1 MKTWR
6 TELIPQK
13 AEFQISLADAVF
25 TIGSCFAQ
33 TMGNQLLS
41 NKIKT
46 QVNPFGTAYNPH
58 CIHRLITRCL
68 DKSPLEASGI
78 LNREGLFF
86 HYDFHSQQ
94 SATTEEGLL
103 KKLSKLHE
111 DHSHNLKKANVLIIT
126 YGTAFV
132 YRRKD
137 NHQIVSNCHKVP
149 ASEFTKELLTVE
161 EIIESFEKMHDAL
174 VNKNSTIKIILT
186 VSPVRHIK
194 DGLEQNTVSKSVLR
208 LACHQLAE
216 RKGVVYFPAY
226 ELMMDDLRDYRFYK
240 TDRIHPTEEAEEYI
254 WEKFMETYFNPE
266 TKKFFEEWQEIKLA
280 LQHRP
285 FHEHSTAHQTF
296 LKNTLSK
303 LQKLSPKADVSS
315 EILEL
320 KSRLGH
326 D

>member
-94 SATTEEGLL
+94 SATTEEGLI

-137 NHQIVSNCHKVP
+137 NQQIVSNCHKVP

-186 VSPVRHIK
+186 VSPVRHAK

-240 TDRIHPTEEAEEYI
+240 IDRIHPTEEAEEYI
-254 WEKFMETYFNPE
+254 WEKFLETFLDAE
-266 TKKFFEEWQEIKLA
+266 AKVFFLEWSEVKLA

-285 FHEHSTAHQTF
+285 FHEQSTAHQTF

-320 KSRLGH
+320 KSRITH

>member
-1 MKTWR
+1 MKPWR

-13 AEFQISLADAVF
+13 AAFLISLGDSVF
-25 TIGSCFAQ
+25 TIGSCFAL

-46 QVNPFGTAYNPH
+46 QVNPFGTVYNPH
-58 CIHRLITRCL
+58 SIHKLIARCV
-68 DKSPLEASGI
+68 DNSAVEDSGI

-94 SATTEEGLL
+94 SANTKEVLVKE
-103 KKLSKLHE
+103 LSKLVV
-111 DHSHNLKKANVLIIT
+111 DHSHNLKQAKFLIIT

-137 NHQIVSNCHKVP
+137 NLQIVSNCHKVP
-149 ASEFTKELLTVE
+149 ASEFTKELLKVE
-161 EIIESFEKMHDAL
+161 EIIESFEQMHDTL
-174 VNKNSTIKIILT
+174 VNNNPAIKIILT
-186 VSPVRHIK
+186 VSPVRHTK

-208 LACHQLAE
+208 LACHQLAQ
-216 RKGVVYFPAY
+216 RKGIAYFPAY

-240 TDRIHPTEEAEEYI
+240 IDRIHPTEEAEEYI

-280 LQHRP
+280 IQHRP
-285 FHEHSTAHQTF
+285 FHEQSTAHQTF

-320 KSRLGH
+320 KSRITH

>member
-94 SATTEEGLL
+94 SATTEEGLI

-111 DHSHNLKKANVLIIT
+111 DHSHNLKQANVLIIT

-137 NHQIVSNCHKVP
+137 NQQIVSNCHKVP

-186 VSPVRHIK
+186 VSPVRHAK

-240 TDRIHPTEEAEEYI
+240 IDRIHPTEEAEEYI
-254 WEKFMETYFNPE
+254 WEKFLETFLDAE
-266 TKKFFEEWQEIKLA
+266 AKVFFLEWSEVKLA

-285 FHEHSTAHQTF
+285 FHEQSTAHQTF

-320 KSRLGH
+320 KSRITH

>member
-46 QVNPFGTAYNPH
+46 QVNPFGTVYNPH
-58 CIHRLITRCL
+58 SIHRLITSCL

-111 DHSHNLKKANVLIIT
+111 DHSHNLKQANVLIIT

-137 NHQIVSNCHKVP
+137 NQQIVSNCHKVP
-149 ASEFTKELLTVE
+149 ARQFTKELLTTE
-161 EIIESFEKMHDAL
+161 EIINSFEQMHLAL
-174 VNKNSTIKIILT
+174 VKENPSIKIILT
-186 VSPVRHIK
+186 VSPVRHTK
-194 DGLEQNTVSKSVLR
+194 DGFEQNTVSKSVLR

-240 TDRIHPTEEAEEYI
+240 IDRIHPTEEAEEYI
-254 WEKFMETYFNPE
+254 WEKFLETFLDAE
-266 TKKFFEEWQEIKLA
+266 AKVFFLEWSEVKLA

-285 FHEHSTAHQTF
+285 FHEQSTAHQTF

>member
-1 MKTWR
+1 MKPWR
-6 TELIPQK
+6 TEVIPQK
-13 AEFQISLADAVF
+13 AAFQISLADAVF

-46 QVNPFGTAYNPH
+46 QANPFGTVYNPH
-58 CIHRLITRCL
+58 SIHQLIASCL
-68 DKSPLEASGI
+68 DKRHLEASGI
-78 LNREGLFF
+78 VNREGLFF

-94 SATTEEGLL
+94 SANTKEGLTKEL
-103 KKLSKLHE
+103 NKVLE
-111 DHSHNLKKANVLIIT
+111 DHSHNLKQANVLIIT

-137 NHQIVSNCHKVP
+137 NQQIVSNCHKVP
-149 ASEFTKELLTVE
+149 ASQFTKELLTTE
-161 EIIESFEKMHDAL
+161 ATISSFEQMHGAL
-174 VNKNSTIKIILT
+174 VKENPSIKIILT
-186 VSPVRHIK
+186 VSPVRHSK

-208 LACHQLAE
+208 LACHQLAK

-240 TDRIHPTEEAEEYI
+240 TDRLHPTEEAEEYI

-280 LQHRP
+280 LQHRA
-285 FHEHSTAHQTF
+285 FNDKSSAHQTF

-303 LQKLSPKADVSS
+303 LQKLSQKADVSS
-315 EILEL
+315 EILKL
-320 KSRLGH
+320 KSRISH